1 MTMVDGPMVALACYL
16 PAKRAV
22 RVDPTVAFAR
32 RLAPGVGICSLRGAE
47 PSLLWLT
54 LGFAVMCRGEV

>member
-22 RVDPTVAFAR
+22 RVDPTVA
-32 RLAPGVGICSLRGAE
+32 LRGD
-47 PSLLWLT
+47 
-54 LGFAVMCRGEV
+54 